1 MICNHVHFIY
11 ETTCREINTIQ
22 LKERGRRTYSL
33 IFEQKVSMATH
44 WISVTHSTPT
54 QNTWTSHKMGLFE
67 WIPLAKQEEVYIK
80 NTTIC
85 VEKEHK

>member
-33 IFEQKVSMATH
+33 IFEQKVTMATH
-44 WISVTHSTPT
+44 WISP
-54 QNTWTSHKMGLFE
+54 
-67 WIPLAKQEEVYIK
+67 
-80 NTTIC
+80 
-85 VEKEHK
+85 